1 MAAPGDDRKDATPIT
16 RAHNR
21 AVLDALPFTDTQDFE
36 DARRGLLGTLPEVEI
51 KNDQGR
57 VVWSLRDYAFL
68 GDEHA
73 PPTVN
78 PSLWRQARLNMNH
91 GLFHV
96 TDRVYQIRGFDISN
110 MTLIEGDR
118 GLIVI
123 DPLISTEVARAGLDL
138 YSRHRG
144 RRPVTAV
151 IYTHSHTDHYGGVR
165 GVVDEGAVRAG
176 DVEIIAPDR
185 FMEEVVSETV
195 LAGTAMIRRAQF
207 QFGATL
213 PKGPRGQVDA
223 GLGKVTS
230 RGTVTLIP
238 PTRVVTMPVEALRV
252 DGVEIVFQL
261 APETEAPAEMHMFYP
276 ALRALNLAENAT
288 HNLHNIYPI
297 RGAQARD
304 ANAWARYLNEAMERF
319 GRETDVVFAQ
329 HHWPVWGNRRV
340 LDYLGKQRDLYKY
353 LHDQTVR
360 LMNHGYKAAE
370 IAERLTLPKSL
381 ASTWHARGYYGTLSH
396 NAKAVYQRYLGW
408 YDANPANL
416 NPLPPV
422 ERGRKYVEYMGGAEA
437 AIRRARE
444 DFARGEYRFVAE
456 AMSHVVFAD
465 PSNADARG
473 LGADALEQL
482 GYAAESAT
490 WRNAYLLGALELR
503 QGPPGAGA
511 RAPISPDVVRAM
523 SLDLFFD
530 YLGVRLNGEKAE
542 GRRLVINWVFSDL
555 GRGYVLTLENC
566 ALTYLADRRSDG
578 ADATV
583 TLERAVLNRLVLRE
597 MPFADAVQRGL
608 VAVDGDPA
616 RVVELF
622 GLLDDFTLMFEV
634 VEPKREASGQGL
646 SGTP

>member
-1 MAAPGDDRKDATPIT
+1 MAAFAEGQKDATPIT
-16 RAHNR
+16 QAHNR
-21 AVLDALPFTDTQDFE
+21 AVLDALPFGDTRDFE
-36 DARRGLLGTLPEVEI
+36 DARRGFLGTLPEVEI
-51 KNDQGR
+51 KNDRGR

-68 GDEHA
+68 GDAHA

-78 PSLWRQARLNMNH
+78 PSLWRQARLNMHN
-91 GLFHV
+91 GLFQV
-96 TDRVYQIRGFDISN
+96 TDRIYQIRGFDISN

-138 YSRHRG
+138 YMQHRG
-144 RRPVTAV
+144 RRPVVAV

-165 GVVDEGAVRAG
+165 GVVDEADVKAG
-176 DVEIIAPDR
+176 KVEIIAPER
-185 FMEEVVSETV
+185 FMEEVVSENV

-238 PTRVVTMPVEALRV
+238 PTRVVTAPIEAHRI
-252 DGVEIVFQL
+252 DGIEVVFQL

-288 HNLHNIYPI
+288 HTLHNIYPI

-304 ANAWARYLNEAMERF
+304 ANAWARYLNEAMDRF
-319 GRETDVVFAQ
+319 GSQADVAFAQ
-329 HHWPVWGNRRV
+329 HHWPVWGNGGV

-370 IAERLTLPKSL
+370 IAERLSLPKSL

-396 NAKAVYQRYLGW
+396 NAKAVYQRYIGW

-444 DFARGEYRFVAE
+444 DFAKGEYRFVAE

-465 PSNADARG
+465 PANTEARR
-473 LGADALEQL
+473 LGGDALEQL

-503 QGPPGAGA
+503 QGRPSTVA

-523 SLDLFFD
+523 SLALFFD

-542 GRRLVINWVFSDL
+542 GRRIVINWVFSDL
-555 GRGYVLTLENC
+555 GRRYVLNLENC
-566 ALTYLADRRSDG
+566 ALTWLADRQRDR

-583 TLERAVLNRLVLRE
+583 TLERAMLNRLVLRE
-597 MPFADAVQRGL
+597 LPFADAVQRGL
-608 VAVDGDPA
+608 VGVDGDPA
-616 RVVELF
+616 KVAELF
-622 GLLDDFTLMFEV
+622 SLLDDFTLMFEV
-634 VEPKREASGQGL
+634 VEPVSG
-646 SGTP
+646 S